1 MHGLIWEITRVDRQ
15 TGEIKLLKKNIE
27 TRRFDKMLSKESENL
42 EKYSRLPQVLQSV
55 LSDDGRHEQTLHN
68 DMSTFQLKMPQR
80 RQTELD
86 VEMARSRIERNYLQ
100 SIHADM
106 RGVDGNFRLRRKQ
119 KDQPQLDALLKYFN

>member
-1 MHGLIWEITRVDRQ
+1 
-15 TGEIKLLKKNIE
+15 
-27 TRRFDKMLSKESENL
+27 
-42 EKYSRLPQVLQSV
+42 
-55 LSDDGRHEQTLHN
+55 
-68 DMSTFQLKMPQR
+68 MPVR

-86 VEMARSRIERNYLQ
+86 VEMARGRIELNYLR